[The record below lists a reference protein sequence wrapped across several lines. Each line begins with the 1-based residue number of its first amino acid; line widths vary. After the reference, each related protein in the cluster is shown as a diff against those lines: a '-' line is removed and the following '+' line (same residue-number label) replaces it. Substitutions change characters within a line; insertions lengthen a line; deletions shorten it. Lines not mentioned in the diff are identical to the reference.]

1 MTDPRDP
8 DARTQRPQGG
18 PAPGKKALGKGL
30 GALIGESRAAL
41 GRSGAAPALQE
52 GRLRELPLADIS
64 VNRRQPRRTFAD
76 DELQELAAS
85 IKALGVVQPVVVRP
99 LHEAPAAE
107 GAPAPAGVRFELIAG
122 ERRLRAAKL
131 AGLEY
136 IPALV
141 RPADEI
147 SSLEI
152 ALAENVA
159 REDLNAIEEALAY
172 AALADEFGLTH
183 ERIAELVG
191 RSRVSVTNLLRLL
204 DLPDDVQALIESGD
218 IAEGHGRALLGARRP
233 RRAPPRRPPGRVGG
247 AHRAPGRGAGA
258 QAAGG
263 AGGGRACGAAGRRSG
278 LRRPRRRALRRVRGA
293 REDPQRQARRLHP
306 DRASRTT
313 PSCGGCSSSCAHS
326 AESPAGAAPPP
337 ALSRLDSR
345 QPGRAARA
353 RQRMPLVSGVSVT
366 PGVGVG
372 IRARESWRPASG

>member
-1 MTDPRDP
+1 MSDARDP
-8 DARTQRPQGG
+8 DTESQSAGRAGG
-18 PAPGKKALGKGL
+18 AGKKALGKGL

-41 GRSGAAPALQE
+41 GRSGAVPTLGE

-76 DELQELAAS
+76 DELRELAAS

-99 LHEAPAAE
+99 LHTEGPAAA
-107 GAPAPAGVRFELIAG
+107 GVPAPTGIRFELIAG

-131 AGLEY
+131 AGLKY

-172 AALADEFGLTH
+172 AALADEFGITH

-204 DLPDDVQALIESGD
+204 DLPDEVQAMVEHGD
-218 IAEGHGRALLGARRP
+218 LTEGHGRALLGLADHGERRRVARLVVTEGLTVRQVETLVREIQEDGPKGPAAAPRP
-233 RRAPPRRPPGRVGG
+233 
-247 AHRAPGRGAGA
+247 
-258 QAAGG
+258 
-263 AGGGRACGAAGRRSG
+263 AAGRDFTELADELYGVFDAPVRIRSG
-278 LRRPRRRALRRVRGA
+278 KRGGSIQIGFRSVDELRRLVELLRSLA
-293 REDPQRQARRLHP
+293 
-306 DRASRTT
+306 
-313 PSCGGCSSSCAHS
+313 
-326 AESPAGAAPPP
+326 
-337 ALSRLDSR
+337 
-345 QPGRAARA
+345 
-353 RQRMPLVSGVSVT
+353 
-366 PGVGVG
+366 
-372 IRARESWRPASG
+372 

>member
-8 DARTQRPQGG
+8 DAQPQRPQGR
-18 PAPGKKALGKGL
+18 PAAAGKKALGKGL

-41 GRSGAAPALQE
+41 GRSGAAPTLGE

-64 VNRRQPRRTFAD
+64 VNRRQPRRTFSD

-99 LHEAPAAE
+99 LQAE
-107 GAPAPAGVRFELIAG
+107 EPVDEGTPAPAGVRFELIAG

-159 REDLNAIEEALAY
+159 REDLNAVEEALAY

-191 RSRVSVTNLLRLL
+191 RSRVAVTNLLRLL
-204 DLPDDVQALIESGD
+204 DLPDEVQAMIERGD
-218 IAEGHGRALLGARRP
+218 LTEGHGRALLALPDHGERRRVARLVVTEGLTVRQVEALVRQLGEKGPEEAAPAARP
-233 RRAPPRRPPGRVGG
+233 
-247 AHRAPGRGAGA
+247 
-258 QAAGG
+258 
-263 AGGGRACGAAGRRSG
+263 AAGRDYTELADELYGVFEAPVRIRSG
-278 LRRPRRRALRRVRGA
+278 KRGGSIQIGFKDAAELRRLIELLRSLG
-293 REDPQRQARRLHP
+293 
-306 DRASRTT
+306 
-313 PSCGGCSSSCAHS
+313 
-326 AESPAGAAPPP
+326 
-337 ALSRLDSR
+337 
-345 QPGRAARA
+345 
-353 RQRMPLVSGVSVT
+353 
-366 PGVGVG
+366 
-372 IRARESWRPASG
+372 